1 MDYVTVREL
10 REKSGEI
17 WQRVEAGEEFVI
29 TRNGKPFALLVH
41 TEPTAVEDRL
51 RALRL
56 SRLAELARAI
66 QEDSQASGA
75 GLLTEE
81 DIQAEIDAARRERRS
96 SSAPQAS
103 APAAQP
109 PVAAELATKYRAR
122 RR

>member
-41 TEPTAVEDRL
+41 TQPYEVEKAL
-51 RALRL
+51 RAHRAARFGAAFERL
-56 SRLAELARAI
+56 QAQARV
-66 QEDSQASGA
+66 SGA
-75 GLLTEE
+75 NQLTDDE
-81 DIQAEIDAARRERRS
+81 IQAEIDAVRAERLAKANPAP
-96 SSAPQAS
+96 SALP
-103 APAAQP
+103 
-109 PVAAELATKYRAR
+109 RHAR